1 MNGLK
6 NITKKLPD
14 PVRLS
19 LESLPDKIQEN
30 IEEIRIQTG
39 QPMRI
44 ITGTEEIAVK
54 INGGNNATK
63 ELLETTLSNLLDY
76 SIYAYEDELSRGY
89 ITIEGGHRVGIC
101 GRTVS
106 ERGKVTLIKDISSIN
121 IRHSREIPGA
131 AHKIINEIF
140 DKHTGLQNTVIVSPP
155 KCGKTTL
162 LRDIVR
168 ILSESGMR
176 VAVCD
181 ERSEI
186 AGMYQGTPSYD
197 IGPRTDVLDGCL
209 KAEGMLMLIRSM
221 APDVIVTDEIGKA
234 EDIEAIESA
243 VSAGVKIVTT
253 IHGRTYEDLTSSRL
267 GDLVKRRVFS
277 RIIFLTNS
285 PSTGTVSEVRYV

>member
-6 NITKKLPD
+6 SIISKLPD
-14 PVRLS
+14 PVKYP
-19 LESLPDKIQEN
+19 LESLPEKTQEN
-30 IEEIRIQTG
+30 IEEIRITAG

-44 ITGTEEIAVK
+44 ITGSEELIIK
-54 INGGNNATK
+54 IKGTNTANQ
-63 ELLETTLSNLLDY
+63 ELLETTLNNLLNY
-76 SIYAYEDELSRGY
+76 SIYAYEEELARGY

-101 GRTVS
+101 GRAVT
-106 ERGKVTLIKDISSIN
+106 ENGRVTLIKDISSLN
-121 IRHSREIPGA
+121 IRHSREIPGVA
-131 AHKIINEIF
+131 YKVMDDIV
-140 DKHTGLQNTVIVSPP
+140 DKVYGFQNTVIVSPP

-168 ILSESGMR
+168 ILSESGKR

-186 AGMYQGTPSYD
+186 AGMYQGMPSYD

-221 APDVIVTDEIGKA
+221 APDVLVTDEIGKA
-234 EDIEAIESA
+234 EDMEAIESA
-243 VSAGVKIVTT
+243 VSAGVKIITT
-253 IHGRTYEDLTSSRL
+253 IHGRTYEDLTSSKL
-267 GDLVKRRVFS
+267 GDMVKRGVFS
-277 RIIFLTNS
+277 RIIFLTNI